1 MCEQSNKMEEHV
13 HRTQIPLLLISK
25 QGHNSRTEKVVKF
38 EIKLGLFF
46 DCSHI
51 RGLLGRDHL
60 FDCSHIR
67 GRRGRDHFV

>member
-38 EIKLGLFF
+38 EIKLGLPFMF
-46 DCSHI
+46 PDLVQSWT
-51 RGLLGRDHL
+51 LLKLDAPL
-60 FDCSHIR
+60 PPTPNA
-67 GRRGRDHFV
+67 